1 MAGDVHPA
9 DSTPPLPSS
18 AGLPISEVA
27 ARTGLTVTTLRMWQ
41 ARYGLGPTHR
51 SAGGHRRYTW
61 ADLERLQAVR
71 RLVDQGIP
79 TAAAARTVLAASPQ
93 TLGLPPEVDPVAHR
107 LGAAALDLDGPAV
120 RRLLADHLACTSV
133 EATWENVLRPV
144 LSAIGGRWADLA
156 HGIAVEHLISH
167 IATVELTRAV
177 QPVDPAGSTGPA
189 VLLACAPEEQHELPL
204 VAAAAALDAAGIV
217 STLLGARTPAPT
229 LRDTATRAA
238 RAVLA
243 VLALTPDVTDP
254 SVFDSIRCP
263 ADLVA
268 AGPGWTSAGLA
279 PPVVLVDGLAATVET
294 LTRLHAARDSGS
306 MA

>member
-1 MAGDVHPA
+1 
-9 DSTPPLPSS
+9 
-18 AGLPISEVA
+18 VA

-61 ADLERLQAVR
+61 TDLERLQTVR
-71 RLVDQGIP
+71 GLVDQGIP
-79 TAAAARTVLAASPQ
+79 TAEAARTVLAASPQ
-93 TLGLPPEVDPVAHR
+93 TLGLPPEADPVAHR
-107 LGAAALDLDGPAV
+107 VGAAALDLDGPTV
-120 RRLLADHLACTSV
+120 RRLLAEHLACTSV
-133 EATWENVLRPV
+133 ETTWENVLRPV
-144 LSAIGGRWADLA
+144 LGAIGRRWADLA

-177 QPVDPAGSTGPA
+177 QPMDPAAGSTGPE

-204 VAAAAALDAAGIV
+204 VAACAALDAAGIV

-229 LRDTATRAA
+229 LGDTATRAA
-238 RAVLA
+238 PAVVV

-254 SVFDSIRCP
+254 SVFDSIPCP
-263 ADLVA
+263 AGLVA
-268 AGPGWTSAGLA
+268 AGPGWTSDGLA
-279 PPVVLVDGLAATVET
+279 PPVLLVDGLATTVET
-294 LTRLHAARDSGS
+294 LTRLHAERDSGS